1 MKICHLTSVHS
12 QSDTR
17 IFLKECTSLAK
28 NHEVYLLVVNGK
40 DDDLN
45 GVKIRTVK
53 VDFKN
58 RFQRFTKA
66 VDAIFK
72 KALEI
77 NAEVYHLHDPELLR
91 IAKKLKKSGKK
102 VIYDAHEDLPRQLL
116 SKPYLNKLILKLL
129 SSIIEKYENKIAS
142 KLDAVVTA
150 TPFIKSRFI
159 KYNTNT
165 IDINNYPLIP
175 NKNIVDIENKQD
187 IICYVGGIS
196 RERGCYEILEI
207 LNYIDVRLII
217 AGNFYDDA
225 IERDLKA
232 HKNWSK
238 VDFRGYVNREEV
250 EQIYNQSKIGVVT
263 LYPIINY
270 IDALPVKLFEYM
282 SFGLPVITSNIKLW
296 ESIVIENNCGL
307 SVNPKNPKAIAEAI
321 NELLS
326 NKEQQKQ
333 MSLNALK
340 AIKEKYNW
348 AQEEKKLIRL
358 YEQIK

>member
-1 MKICHLTSVHS
+1 MKICHLTSVHK

-66 VDAIFK
+66 VNAIYT
-72 KALEI
+72 KAIEI
-77 NAEVYHLHDPELLR
+77 DAEVYHLHDPELLR
-91 IAKKLKKSGKK
+91 IAKRLKKSGKK

-207 LNYIDVRLII
+207 LNYIDVRFII
-217 AGNFYDDA
+217 AGNFYDDE

-238 VDFRGYVNREEV
+238 VEFRGYVNREEV
-250 EQIYNQSKIGVVT
+250 EQIYNQSKIGLVT